1 MTEMNFTV
9 NIRCPELAAAI
20 DNLAAALSSAGNN
33 MPDTQQSVNP
43 PATNFNRVQ
52 AGSQQI
58 NDSQTFTCLPT
69 AVPAV
74 SAAQPQVQ
82 PVVPAI
88 TQPQVQPVVPAI
100 TQQQAPIPASM
111 PVASPVP
118 TNQTSVPTT
127 IPTYTIEQFQIAI
140 APILDAGRAAEV
152 RQVVRNFGVN
162 TLMEIPKERYGELAN
177 AIRALGGV
185 I

>member
-20 DNLAAALSSAGNN
+20 DNLAVALSSVGNN
-33 MPDTQQSVNP
+33 MPNTQQSVNP

-52 AGSQQI
+52 AGSQQT
-58 NDSQTFTCLPT
+58 NDSQTFTCVPT
-69 AVPAV
+69 AVTAV

-82 PVVPAI
+82 PVVP
-88 TQPQVQPVVPAI
+88 TI
-100 TQQQAPIPASM
+100 TQQQAPIPTSM